1 VIMIERIVTVKTVTR
16 KMTRMD
22 REDGVVS
29 SGSGE
34 AVGGLR
40 SVARGRFLALL
51 VGFLLVLS
59 SSSISVMAAVDPKKV
74 AATRRS
80 QMMKDIRN
88 SNMMPKMKDGKVVPA
103 DPADVVKVAKVK
115 EEMAAEKAKEMATGD
130 TKPVAAAAGETEAD
144 AEGKVEALEEGSIA
158 SEISEVEAAV
168 SGEESSSA
176 NVNGFVANMIE
187 FVDVGGG
194 RDSPAMDSV
203 IHALDFAK
211 VAKVNKTF
219 VSVPQDNNS
228 LGNLSDSFF
237 HFDLDEEGGMLVIE
251 IEYEPEEEE
260 DQDEAKVESELS
272 DDEGCGLP
280 FCGFEHISTKVE
292 VVEELENDL
301 ANGFSFASF
310 FNKLGIYFDTKE
322 ESEEKEG
329 EDGRELKKKKTR
341 VKVKDVLKTRNKKGV
356 KLVKNKGQ
364 FKKLMTKLR
373 RRKKTKWRASRFYK
387 VKKDQKAANRMK
399 NRRRKK
405 NRPFPF
411 KNRKRNRNRNKNVGG
426 SSDSRSF
433 VNRDSSQ
440 LPLSDGG
447 CRCQYPGE
455 VITPDQ
461 VYRYGGNG
469 SSYRGGKGKGGR
481 NFRFLTGVEN
491 GNGDYADR
499 NR

>member
-1 VIMIERIVTVKTVTR
+1 MIERIVTVRTVTR

-22 REDGVVS
+22 RKDAVVS
-29 SGSGE
+29 SGPGK

-51 VGFLLVLS
+51 AGFLLVLS
-59 SSSISVMAAVDPKKV
+59 SGSASVVAAVDPKKLTT
-74 AATRRS
+74 TRRS
-80 QMMKDIRN
+80 KQKMKELRQRN
-88 SNMMPKMKDGKVVPA
+88 MTPKMKDGKVVPA
-103 DPADVVKVAKVK
+103 DPADVAKVAKVK
-115 EEMAAEKAKEMATGD
+115 EEMAAEEAKEMAAGD
-130 TKPVAAAAGETEAD
+130 TKPVAAAGGETEAE
-144 AEGKVEALEEGSIA
+144 AEAEALEEGSIA
-158 SEISEVEAAV
+158 SEISGVEAAV
-168 SGEESSSA
+168 PGEESSSA
-176 NVNGFVANMIE
+176 KVNDFVANIIE
-187 FVDVGGG
+187 VVEAGGG

-219 VSVPQDNNS
+219 VSVPQDDNS
-228 LGNLSDSFF
+228 LGNFSDSFF
-237 HFDLDEEGGMLVIE
+237 HFDMDEEGGMLVIE
-251 IEYEPEEEE
+251 IEYEPEEGE

-301 ANGFSFASF
+301 ANGFSFSSF

-373 RRKKTKWRASRFYK
+373 RRKKTVSRILFCDVPEIVLLMYLTCIGCQRKPVFPITKSIYFYIL
-387 VKKDQKAANRMK
+387 RSP
-399 NRRRKK
+399 
-405 NRPFPF
+405 PFLSAPHY
-411 KNRKRNRNRNKNVGG
+411 
-426 SSDSRSF
+426 DHIY
-433 VNRDSSQ
+433 RDPTESATEMEGQ
-440 LPLSDGG
+440 
-447 CRCQYPGE
+447 
-455 VITPDQ
+455 
-461 VYRYGGNG
+461 
-469 SSYRGGKGKGGR
+469 
-481 NFRFLTGVEN
+481 
-491 GNGDYADR
+491 
-499 NR
+499 

>member
-1 VIMIERIVTVKTVTR
+1 MIERIVTVRTVTR

-22 REDGVVS
+22 RKDAVVS
-29 SGSGE
+29 SGPGK
-34 AVGGLR
+34 AAGGLR

-51 VGFLLVLS
+51 AGFLLVLS
-59 SSSISVMAAVDPKKV
+59 SSSASVVAAVDPKKLTT
-74 AATRRS
+74 TRTSRS
-80 QMMKDIRN
+80 KKAKEARN
-88 SNMMPKMKDGKVVPA
+88 RNMTPKMKDGKVVPA
-103 DPADVVKVAKVK
+103 DPADVAKVAKVK
-115 EEMAAEKAKEMATGD
+115 EEMAAAKAKEMAAGD
-130 TKPVAAAAGETEAD
+130 TKPVAAAGGETEAE
-144 AEGKVEALEEGSIA
+144 AEAEALEEGSIA
-158 SEISEVEAAV
+158 SEISGVEAAV

-176 NVNGFVANMIE
+176 KVNGFVANMIE

-203 IHALDFAK
+203 VHALDFAK

-219 VSVPQDNNS
+219 VSVPQDDNS

-301 ANGFSFASF
+301 ANGFSFSSF

-329 EDGRELKKKKTR
+329 EDGRELKKKTR

-373 RRKKTKWRASRFYK
+373 RRKKTVSRILFCDVPEIVLFMYWTCIACQGHP
-387 VKKDQKAANRMK
+387 VFPIANSSLYTCIFLAVSPVPFRSTL
-399 NRRRKK
+399 
-405 NRPFPF
+405 RPYLSGSDRF
-411 KNRKRNRNRNKNVGG
+411 RNRNGGPVGST
-426 SSDSRSF
+426 SSRCRRSR
-433 VNRDSSQ
+433 RTKLQ
-440 LPLSDGG
+440 P
-447 CRCQYPGE
+447 
-455 VITPDQ
+455 
-461 VYRYGGNG
+461 
-469 SSYRGGKGKGGR
+469 
-481 NFRFLTGVEN
+481 TG
-491 GNGDYADR
+491 
-499 NR
+499 

>member
-1 VIMIERIVTVKTVTR
+1 MIERIVTVRTVTR

-22 REDGVVS
+22 RKDAVVS
-29 SGSGE
+29 SGPGK
-34 AVGGLR
+34 AAGGLR

-51 VGFLLVLS
+51 AGFLLVLS
-59 SSSISVMAAVDPKKV
+59 SSSASVVAAVDPKKLTT
-74 AATRRS
+74 TRTSRS
-80 QMMKDIRN
+80 KKAKEARN
-88 SNMMPKMKDGKVVPA
+88 RNMTPKMKDGKVVPA
-103 DPADVVKVAKVK
+103 DPADVAKVAKVK
-115 EEMAAEKAKEMATGD
+115 EEMAAAKAKEMAAGD
-130 TKPVAAAAGETEAD
+130 TKPVAAAGGETEAE
-144 AEGKVEALEEGSIA
+144 AEAEALEEGSIA
-158 SEISEVEAAV
+158 SEISGVEAAV

-176 NVNGFVANMIE
+176 KVNGFVANMIE

-203 IHALDFAK
+203 VHALDFAK

-219 VSVPQDNNS
+219 VSVPQDDNS

-292 VVEELENDL
+292 AVEELENDL
-301 ANGFSFASF
+301 ANGFSFSSF

-329 EDGRELKKKKTR
+329 EDGRELKKKTR

-373 RRKKTKWRASRFYK
+373 RRKKTVSRILFCDVPEIVLFMYWTCIACQGHP
-387 VKKDQKAANRMK
+387 VFPIANSSLYTCIFLAVSPVPFRSTL
-399 NRRRKK
+399 
-405 NRPFPF
+405 RPYLSGSDRF
-411 KNRKRNRNRNKNVGG
+411 RNRNGGPVGST
-426 SSDSRSF
+426 SSRCRRSR
-433 VNRDSSQ
+433 RTKLQ
-440 LPLSDGG
+440 P
-447 CRCQYPGE
+447 
-455 VITPDQ
+455 
-461 VYRYGGNG
+461 
-469 SSYRGGKGKGGR
+469 
-481 NFRFLTGVEN
+481 TG
-491 GNGDYADR
+491 
-499 NR
+499 

>member
-1 VIMIERIVTVKTVTR
+1 MIERIVTVRTVTR

-22 REDGVVS
+22 RKDAVVS
-29 SGSGE
+29 SGPGK
-34 AVGGLR
+34 AAGGLR

-51 VGFLLVLS
+51 AGFLLVLS
-59 SSSISVMAAVDPKKV
+59 SGSASVVAAVDPKKLTT
-74 AATRRS
+74 TRRS
-80 QMMKDIRN
+80 KKMKETRHRN
-88 SNMMPKMKDGKVVPA
+88 MTPKMKDGKVVPA
-103 DPADVVKVAKVK
+103 DPADVAKVAKVK
-115 EEMAAEKAKEMATGD
+115 EEMAAAKAKEMAAGD
-130 TKPVAAAAGETEAD
+130 TKPVAAAGGETEAE
-144 AEGKVEALEEGSIA
+144 AEAEALEEGSIA
-158 SEISEVEAAV
+158 SEISGVEAAV

-176 NVNGFVANMIE
+176 KVNGFVANMIE

-219 VSVPQDNNS
+219 VSVPQDDNS

-237 HFDLDEEGGMLVIE
+237 HFDMDEEGGMLVIE
-251 IEYEPEEEE
+251 IEYEPEEGE

-292 VVEELENDL
+292 AVEELENDL
-301 ANGFSFASF
+301 ANGFSFSSF

-373 RRKKTKWRASRFYK
+373 RRKKTVSRILFCDVPEIVLFMYWTCIACQGHP
-387 VKKDQKAANRMK
+387 VFPIANSSLYTCIFLAVSPVPFRSTL
-399 NRRRKK
+399 
-405 NRPFPF
+405 RPYLSGSDRF
-411 KNRKRNRNRNKNVGG
+411 RNRNGGPVGST
-426 SSDSRSF
+426 SSRCRRSR
-433 VNRDSSQ
+433 RTKMQ
-440 LPLSDGG
+440 P
-447 CRCQYPGE
+447 
-455 VITPDQ
+455 
-461 VYRYGGNG
+461 
-469 SSYRGGKGKGGR
+469 RG
-481 NFRFLTGVEN
+481 
-491 GNGDYADR
+491 
-499 NR
+499 